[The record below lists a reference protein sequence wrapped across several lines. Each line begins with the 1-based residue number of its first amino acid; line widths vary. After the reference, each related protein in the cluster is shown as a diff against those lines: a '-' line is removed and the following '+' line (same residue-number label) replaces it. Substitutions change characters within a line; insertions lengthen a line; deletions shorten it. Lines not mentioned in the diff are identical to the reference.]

1 MLKRFLSV
9 AAVLAILSGS
19 SLSAAAPVQTA
30 SIKQTQSN
38 NRGTLSISVFWTRW
52 LPLPLTF
59 IPSPSLIVNT
69 TTGQTVRANAD
80 GHASIDVQVG
90 DVLKIDEFRQL
101 EHVVTALDV
110 QAGFMLISLGELP
123 S

>member
-1 MLKRFLSV
+1 MSV